1 MDDDDWEE
9 LDALTMSTIRL
20 HLVDS
25 VYFIVLDSKNSKEL
39 WKKVCKHMR
48 RKLQQTKC
56 FYMRKLYDLRMK
68 DSDSVASH
76 LNEFN
81 ALCSQLQDQKMT
93 MDDELK
99 SAFLLC
105 MLPA

>member
-1 MDDDDWEE
+1 
-9 LDALTMSTIRL
+9 
-20 HLVDS
+20 
-25 VYFIVLDSKNSKEL
+25 
-39 WKKVCKHMR
+39 
-48 RKLQQTKC
+48 
-56 FYMRKLYDLRMK
+56 MRKLYDLRMK